1 MTDEE
6 RARSD
11 ENNALQDAT
20 LQAVSAVRD
29 AVQACFDSDAARLD
43 ERVFSTLRRLFAFM
57 SERSQAISFLVS
69 AGYVWDAEIIVRSFY
84 EAHAKIWFI
93 CLTPESG
100 RRALVDEFWDTTS
113 AVHNRRRAA
122 QAAEAAA
129 VSRRQGDSDD
139 ALVLSSLTR
148 EDIFPADPLNKQ
160 GRRTVEQKWSFAEI
174 VRHLQK
180 SGSADF
186 DLSNLGGL
194 LHMYG
199 QASHMIHADESAL
212 DTMLDRQLR
221 EKTELRTLA
230 EAHVCRI
237 FSDQAHCWLFSLMA
251 LRHACGLPK
260 DPGPD
265 LVARLSHL
273 NALIRPYTERFN
285 AGQAAFYQRCA
296 ENSD

>member
-1 MTDEE
+1 MPDKEGTH
-6 RARSD
+6 SD

-20 LQAVSAVRD
+20 LQAISAIRD
-29 AVQACFDSDAARLD
+29 AIHACFESDAGHLD
-43 ERVFSTLRRLFAFM
+43 ERVLSTLRRLFAFM

-93 CLTPESG
+93 CLSPESD
-100 RRALVDEFWDTTS
+100 RRALVDEFWDTTG

-122 QAAEAAA
+122 QAGGAAE
-129 VSRRQGDSDD
+129 VSRKHGVADD
-139 ALVLSSLTR
+139 AIVLSSLTR
-148 EDIFPADPLNKQ
+148 EDMFPADTLNKQ

-180 SGSADF
+180 SGPADF
-186 DLSNLGGL
+186 DLSDLGGL

-230 EAHVCRI
+230 EAQVCRI

-251 LRHACGLPK
+251 LRHACGLPN

-265 LVARLSHL
+265 LVACLSHL

-285 AGQAAFYQRCA
+285 AGQAAFYQRYA
-296 ENSD
+296 ESSD